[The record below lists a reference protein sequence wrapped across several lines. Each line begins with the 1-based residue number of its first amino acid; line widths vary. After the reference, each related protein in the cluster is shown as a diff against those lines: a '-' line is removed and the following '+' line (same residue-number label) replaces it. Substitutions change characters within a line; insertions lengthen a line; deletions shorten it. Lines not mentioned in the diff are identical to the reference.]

1 MIKRTLTLIVAV
13 LISAITCPSTV
24 TAAKRPN
31 VLFIFTD
38 DQRPDAFGAL
48 GNPDIKTPNMDRI
61 INSGFVFNRAYIQGS
76 MTFATCLPSR
86 AMIMSGKP
94 LFRAPLQL
102 DSGILM
108 PQVFQKAGYRTFA
121 TGKWHNGESSFEK
134 CFDEAEAV
142 FFGGAARTHI
152 NVPVNRMIAGLMVP
166 YDAGETFS
174 TDLFAD
180 AAIEFIEGQSE
191 KEQPFFCYIP
201 FTAPHS
207 PVTPPGK
214 WATMYNPDK
223 ITLPPNHAALRPD
236 LVDQQQGTSRRGG
249 GRGGRG
255 RQGGDVSP
263 VDRAKQRYAAYYGL
277 ISHLDHHIGRVL
289 DTLKK
294 TGQAEN
300 TIILFATDHGMSMDS
315 HGQSGKHNAYEH
327 TSRVQIVASG
337 ADVPKGSSDA
347 LVYLYDIYPTLCG
360 LTGLPIPDEVEGK
373 SLAKVIHGKQAK
385 VRDHLFTAYMDD
397 QRTIRDDRWKL
408 FYRSKEDR
416 AALYDLKNDPHEL
429 NDLAAKP
436 ENKDRIAKLKVELAK
451 AQQLYGDTPE
461 VTARLMRSRG
471 GRPGGAGGRRPAGAG
486 GISRPTVDAPAL
498 AKRVTEKLLAH
509 FGLGGT
515 KAEAG
520 LTKGKFQEI
529 WTQLHA
535 AWAIDKKS
543 IGRPDLIQGFAKLL
557 GEQPG
562 ERGGRVG
569 GQAERG
575 GQRRPADRF
584 GGPIGASAVIARAF
598 NYATDSDGD
607 REITAVEVQVAAKK
621 WSADGDK
628 DKNGELNSE
637 EISAIFEGFIK
648 SMPASRGRRR

>member
-1 MIKRTLTLIVAV
+1 MTTRTLTLLVA
-13 LISAITCPSTV
+13 LIGAIAWPSAA
-24 TAAKRPN
+24 AAKRPN

-61 INSGFVFNRAYIQGS
+61 INSGFVFNQAYIQGS
-76 MTFATCLPSR
+76 MTNATCLPSR

-94 LFRAPLQL
+94 LFRAPLRL
-102 DSGILM
+102 DSGVLM

-142 FFGGAARTHI
+142 FFGGAARSHI

-166 YDAGETFS
+166 YDTGETFS
-174 TDLFAD
+174 TDLFTD
-180 AAIEFIEGQSE
+180 AAIEFIEGQSK

-214 WATMYNPDK
+214 WATMYDPDK

-236 LVDQQQGTSRRGG
+236 LVDQRQGSSRRGG
-249 GRGGRG
+249 IRGGRS
-255 RQGGDVSP
+255 RQDGDASP
-263 VDRAKQRYAAYYGL
+263 IDRAKQRYASYYGL
-277 ISHLDHHIGRVL
+277 ISHLDHHIGRVI
-289 DTLKK
+289 DTLEK

-300 TIILFATDHGMSMDS
+300 TLILFATDHGMAMDS
-315 HGQSGKHNAYEH
+315 HGQSGKHNAFEH

-337 ADVPKGSSDA
+337 AGVPKGSSNA

-408 FYRSKEDR
+408 FYRAKEDR

-471 GRPGGAGGRRPAGAG
+471 GRPGGAGGRRPAGVG
-486 GISRPTVDAPAL
+486 GIARPPVDAPAL
-498 AKRVTEKLLAH
+498 AKRITEKFLAH
-509 FGLGGT
+509 S
-515 KAEAG
+515 KAESG
-520 LTKGKFQEI
+520 LAKGKFQEI

-535 AWAIDKKS
+535 AWAGDEKS
-543 IGRPDLIQGFAKLL
+543 VGRPDLIQGFANLL
-557 GEQPG
+557 GEQPS

-569 GQAERG
+569 GQADRG
-575 GQRRPADRF
+575 GQLRPSDRF
-584 GGPIGASAVIARAF
+584 GGPIGTSGIIARAF
-598 NYATDSDGD
+598 SYATDSDGD
-607 REITAVEVQVAAKK
+607 REITAAELQTAAKK
-621 WSADGDK
+621 WSTDGDK

-637 EISAIFEGFIK
+637 EISAILEGFIK
-648 SMPASRGRRR
+648 SMPAPRGRRR

>member
-1 MIKRTLTLIVAV
+1 MIKRTLTLIVAA
-13 LISAITCPSTV
+13 LISAITCPGTA

-76 MTFATCLPSR
+76 MTNATCLPSR

-102 DSGILM
+102 DSGVLM
-108 PQVFQKAGYRTFA
+108 PQVFQKAGYQTFA
-121 TGKWHNGESSFEK
+121 TGKWHNGASSFEK
-134 CFDEAEAV
+134 CFNEAEAV

-214 WATMYNPDK
+214 WATMYDPDK
-223 ITLPPNHAALRPD
+223 ITLPPNHAALRPE
-236 LVDQQQGTSRRGG
+236 LVDQRQGASRRGG

-255 RQGGDVSP
+255 REGGDGSP

-277 ISHLDHHIGRVL
+277 ISHLDHHIGRVI
-289 DTLKK
+289 DTLEK

-300 TIILFATDHGMSMDS
+300 TIILFATDHGMAMDS

-337 ADVPKGSSDA
+337 AGVPKGSSDA

-360 LTGLPIPDEVEGK
+360 LTGLSIPDEVEGK

-486 GISRPTVDAPAL
+486 GIARPTVDAPAL

-515 KAEAG
+515 KAESG
-520 LTKGKFQEI
+520 LAKGKFQES
-529 WTQLHA
+529 WTQLYA
-535 AWAIDKKS
+535 AWAGDKKS

-569 GQAERG
+569 GQADRG

-584 GGPIGASAVIARAF
+584 GGPIGTSGVIARAF
-598 NYATDSDGD
+598 SYATDSDGD
-607 REITAVEVQVAAKK
+607 REITAAEVQAAAKK
-621 WSADGDK
+621 WSTDGDK

-637 EISAIFEGFIK
+637 EISAIVEGFIK

>member
-13 LISAITCPSTV
+13 LISAITCPGTA

-102 DSGILM
+102 DSGVLM

-121 TGKWHNGESSFEK
+121 TGKWHNGASSFEK

-207 PVTPPGK
+207 PVTPPDK
-214 WATMYNPDK
+214 WATMYDPDK

-327 TSRVQIVASG
+327 TSRVQMVASG
-337 ADVPKGSSDA
+337 AGVPKGSSDA

-498 AKRVTEKLLAH
+498 AKRITEKFLAH
-509 FGLGGT
+509 S
-515 KAEAG
+515 KAESG
-520 LTKGKFQEI
+520 LANAKFQEI
-529 WTQLHA
+529 WKQLHA
-535 AWAIDKKS
+535 AWAVDKKS

-575 GQRRPADRF
+575 GQRRPANRF
-584 GGPIGASAVIARAF
+584 GGPIGTSAVIARAF
-598 NYATDSDGD
+598 SYATDSDGD

-628 DKNGELNSE
+628 DKNGELNSK

>member
-1 MIKRTLTLIVAV
+1 MINRTLTLIVAV
-13 LISAITCPSTV
+13 LISAITCPGTA

-76 MTFATCLPSR
+76 MTNATCLPSR

-102 DSGILM
+102 DSGVLM
-108 PQVFQKAGYRTFA
+108 PQVFQKAGYQTFA
-121 TGKWHNGESSFEK
+121 TGKWHNGASSFEK
-134 CFDEAEAV
+134 CFNEAEAV

-214 WATMYNPDK
+214 LATMYDPDK
-223 ITLPPNHAALRPD
+223 ITLPPNHAALRPE
-236 LVDQQQGTSRRGG
+236 LVDQRQGASRRGG

-255 RQGGDVSP
+255 REGGDVSP

-277 ISHLDHHIGRVL
+277 ISHLDHHIGRVI
-289 DTLKK
+289 DTLEK

-300 TIILFATDHGMSMDS
+300 TIILFATDHGMAMDS

-337 ADVPKGSSDA
+337 AGVPKGSSDA

-486 GISRPTVDAPAL
+486 GIARPTVDATAL
-498 AKRVTEKLLAH
+498 AKRITEKFLAH
-509 FGLGGT
+509 S
-515 KAEAG
+515 KAESG
-520 LTKGKFQEI
+520 LANGKFQEI

-535 AWAIDKKS
+535 TWAGDEKS
-543 IGRPDLIQGFAKLL
+543 VGRPDLIQGFAKLL
-557 GEQPG
+557 GEQPS

-569 GQAERG
+569 GQADRG
-575 GQRRPADRF
+575 GQRRPTGRF
-584 GGPIGASAVIARAF
+584 GESIGASAVIARAF
-598 NYATDSDGD
+598 SYATDSDGD
-607 REITAVEVQVAAKK
+607 REITAAEVQAAAEK
-621 WSADGDK
+621 WSIDGDK
-628 DKNGELNSE
+628 DKDGKLTPA
-637 EISAIFEGFIK
+637 EISAIVEGFIK

>member
-13 LISAITCPSTV
+13 LISAITCPGTA

-102 DSGILM
+102 DSGVLM
-108 PQVFQKAGYRTFA
+108 PQVFQKSGYRTFA

-174 TDLFAD
+174 TDLFTD

-236 LVDQQQGTSRRGG
+236 LVDQQQSTSRRGG

-327 TSRVQIVASG
+327 TSRVQMVASG
-337 ADVPKGSSDA
+337 AGVPKGSSDA

-471 GRPGGAGGRRPAGAG
+471 GRPGGAGGRRPVGAG
-486 GISRPTVDAPAL
+486 GISRPTVDAAAL
-498 AKRVTEKLLAH
+498 AKRITEKFLAH
-509 FGLGGT
+509 S
-515 KAEAG
+515 KAESG
-520 LTKGKFQEI
+520 LANAKFQEI
-529 WTQLHA
+529 WKQLHA
-535 AWAIDKKS
+535 AWAVDKKS

-575 GQRRPADRF
+575 GQRRPANRF
-584 GGPIGASAVIARAF
+584 GGPIGTSAVIARAF
-598 NYATDSDGD
+598 SYATDSDGD

-628 DKNGELNSE
+628 DKNGELNSK

>member
-337 ADVPKGSSDA
+337 AGVPKGSSDA

-584 GGPIGASAVIARAF
+584 GGPIGTSAVIARAF
-598 NYATDSDGD
+598 SYATDSDGD

>member
-1 MIKRTLTLIVAV
+1 MIKRTLTLIVAA
-13 LISAITCPSTV
+13 LISAITCPGTA

-76 MTFATCLPSR
+76 MTNATCLPSR

-102 DSGILM
+102 DSGVLM
-108 PQVFQKAGYRTFA
+108 PQVFQKAGYQTFA
-121 TGKWHNGESSFEK
+121 TGKWHNGASSFEK
-134 CFDEAEAV
+134 CFNEAEAV

-214 WATMYNPDK
+214 WATMYDPDK
-223 ITLPPNHAALRPD
+223 ITLPPNHAALRPE
-236 LVDQQQGTSRRGG
+236 LVDQRQGASRRGG

-255 RQGGDVSP
+255 REGGDGSP

-277 ISHLDHHIGRVL
+277 ISHLDHHIGRVI
-289 DTLKK
+289 DTLEK

-300 TIILFATDHGMSMDS
+300 TIILFATDHGMAMDS

-337 ADVPKGSSDA
+337 AGVPKGSSDA

-360 LTGLPIPDEVEGK
+360 LTGLSIPDEVEGK

-486 GISRPTVDAPAL
+486 GIARPTVDAPAL

-515 KAEAG
+515 KAESG
-520 LTKGKFQEI
+520 LAKGKFQES
-529 WTQLHA
+529 WTQLYA
-535 AWAIDKKS
+535 AWAGDKKS

-557 GEQPG
+557 GEEPG

-569 GQAERG
+569 GQADRG

-584 GGPIGASAVIARAF
+584 GGPIGTSGVIARAF
-598 NYATDSDGD
+598 SYATDSDGD
-607 REITAVEVQVAAKK
+607 REITAAEVQAAAKK
-621 WSADGDK
+621 WSTDGDK
-628 DKNGELNSE
+628 DKNGELNSG
-637 EISAIFEGFIK
+637 EISAIVEGFIR

>member
-1 MIKRTLTLIVAV
+1 MIKRTLTLIVAA
-13 LISAITCPSTV
+13 LISAITCPGTA

-76 MTFATCLPSR
+76 MTNATCLPSR

-102 DSGILM
+102 DSGVLM
-108 PQVFQKAGYRTFA
+108 PQVFQKAGYQTFA
-121 TGKWHNGESSFEK
+121 TGKWHNGASSFEK
-134 CFDEAEAV
+134 CFNEAEAV

-214 WATMYNPDK
+214 WATMYDPDK
-223 ITLPPNHAALRPD
+223 ITLPPNHAALRPE
-236 LVDQQQGTSRRGG
+236 LVDQRQGASRRGG

-255 RQGGDVSP
+255 REGGDGSP

-277 ISHLDHHIGRVL
+277 ISHLDHHIGRVI
-289 DTLKK
+289 DTLEK

-300 TIILFATDHGMSMDS
+300 TIILFATDHGMAMDS

-337 ADVPKGSSDA
+337 AGVPKGSSDA

-486 GISRPTVDAPAL
+486 GIARPTVDAPAL

-515 KAEAG
+515 KAESG
-520 LTKGKFQEI
+520 LAKGKFQEI

-535 AWAIDKKS
+535 AWAGGEKS
-543 IGRPDLIQGFAKLL
+543 VGRPDLIQGFAKLL

-569 GQAERG
+569 GQADRG

-584 GGPIGASAVIARAF
+584 GGPIGTSGVIARAF
-598 NYATDSDGD
+598 SYATDSDGD
-607 REITAVEVQVAAKK
+607 REITAAEVQAAAKK

-637 EISAIFEGFIK
+637 EISAIVEGFIK

>member
-13 LISAITCPSTV
+13 LISAITCPGTA

-102 DSGILM
+102 DSGVLM
-108 PQVFQKAGYRTFA
+108 PQVFQKSGYRTFA

-180 AAIEFIEGQSE
+180 AAIEFIEDQSK

-214 WATMYNPDK
+214 WATMYDPDK

-327 TSRVQIVASG
+327 TSRVQMVASG
-337 ADVPKGSSDA
+337 AGVPKGSSDA

-471 GRPGGAGGRRPAGAG
+471 GRPGGAGGRRPVGAG

-498 AKRVTEKLLAH
+498 AKRITEKFLAH
-509 FGLGGT
+509 S
-515 KAEAG
+515 KAESG
-520 LTKGKFQEI
+520 LANAKFQEI
-529 WTQLHA
+529 WKQLHA
-535 AWAIDKKS
+535 AWAVDKKS

-575 GQRRPADRF
+575 GQRRPANRF
-584 GGPIGASAVIARAF
+584 GGPIGTSAVIARAF
-598 NYATDSDGD
+598 SYATDSDGD

-628 DKNGELNSE
+628 DKNGELNSK

>member
-13 LISAITCPSTV
+13 LISAITCPGTA

-102 DSGILM
+102 DSGVLM
-108 PQVFQKAGYRTFA
+108 PQVFQKSGYRTFA

-180 AAIEFIEGQSE
+180 AAIEFIEDQSE

-337 ADVPKGSSDA
+337 AGVPKGSSDA

-471 GRPGGAGGRRPAGAG
+471 GRPGGAGGRRPVGAG

-498 AKRVTEKLLAH
+498 AKRITEKFLAH
-509 FGLGGT
+509 S
-515 KAEAG
+515 KAESG
-520 LTKGKFQEI
+520 LANAKFQEI
-529 WTQLHA
+529 WKQLHA
-535 AWAIDKKS
+535 AWAVDKKS

-584 GGPIGASAVIARAF
+584 GGPIGTSAVIARAF
-598 NYATDSDGD
+598 SYATDSDGD

-628 DKNGELNSE
+628 DKNGELNSK
-637 EISAIFEGFIK
+637 EIFAIFEGFIK

>member
-13 LISAITCPSTV
+13 LISAITCPGTA

-38 DQRPDAFGAL
+38 DQRPDTFGAL
-48 GNPDIKTPNMDRI
+48 GNPDVKTPNMDRI

-102 DSGILM
+102 DSGVLM
-108 PQVFQKAGYRTFA
+108 PQVFQKSGYRTFA

-214 WATMYNPDK
+214 WATMYDPDK

-327 TSRVQIVASG
+327 TSRVQMVASG
-337 ADVPKGSSDA
+337 AGVPKGSSDA

-471 GRPGGAGGRRPAGAG
+471 GRPGGTGGRRPAGAG
-486 GISRPTVDAPAL
+486 GIARPPVDAPAL
-498 AKRVTEKLLAH
+498 AKRITEKFLAH
-509 FGLGGT
+509 S
-515 KAEAG
+515 KAESG
-520 LTKGKFQEI
+520 LANAKFQEI
-529 WTQLHA
+529 WKQLHA
-535 AWAIDKKS
+535 AWAVDKKS

-575 GQRRPADRF
+575 GQRRPANRF
-584 GGPIGASAVIARAF
+584 GGPIGTSAVIARAF
-598 NYATDSDGD
+598 SYATDSDGD
-607 REITAVEVQVAAKK
+607 REITAFEVQVAAKK

-628 DKNGELNSE
+628 DKNGELNSK

>member
-13 LISAITCPSTV
+13 LISAITCPGTAA
-24 TAAKRPN
+24 AAKRPN

-48 GNPDIKTPNMDRI
+48 GNPDIKPPNMDRI

-102 DSGILM
+102 DSGMLM

-121 TGKWHNGESSFEK
+121 TGKWHNGASSFEK

-337 ADVPKGSSDA
+337 AGVPKGSSDA

-471 GRPGGAGGRRPAGAG
+471 GRPGGAGGRRPVGAG
-486 GISRPTVDAPAL
+486 GISRPTVDAPTL
-498 AKRVTEKLLAH
+498 AKRVTEKLLVH

-520 LTKGKFQEI
+520 LAKGKFQEI

-535 AWAIDKKS
+535 AWAGDKKS

-584 GGPIGASAVIARAF
+584 GGPIGTSAVIARAF
-598 NYATDSDGD
+598 SYATDFDGD

-628 DKNGELNSE
+628 DKNGELNSK

>member
-416 AALYDLKNDPHEL
+416 VALYDLKNDPHEL

-529 WTQLHA
+529 WTQLHV

-598 NYATDSDGD
+598 SYATDSDGD

>member
-13 LISAITCPSTV
+13 LISAITYPSTV

-471 GRPGGAGGRRPAGAG
+471 GRPGGAGGRRPAGVG
-486 GISRPTVDAPAL
+486 GITRPTVDAPAL

-509 FGLGGT
+509 FGLGGDR
-515 KAEAG
+515 AEPG
-520 LTKGKFQEI
+520 LAKGKFQEA
-529 WTQLHA
+529 WTQLHVS
-535 AWAIDKKS
+535 WAGDKKS

-584 GGPIGASAVIARAF
+584 GGPIGTSAVIARAF
-598 NYATDSDGD
+598 SYAADSDGD
-607 REITAVEVQVAAKK
+607 REITAAEVQAAAKK
-621 WSADGDK
+621 WSTDGDK
-628 DKNGELNSE
+628 DKNGELNSG
-637 EISAIFEGFIK
+637 EISAIVEGFIK

>member
-13 LISAITCPSTV
+13 LISAITCPGTA

-48 GNPDIKTPNMDRI
+48 GNPDIKTPNMERI

-102 DSGILM
+102 DSGVLM
-108 PQVFQKAGYRTFA
+108 PQVFQKSGYRTFA

-214 WATMYNPDK
+214 WATMYDPDK

-327 TSRVQIVASG
+327 TSRVQMVASG
-337 ADVPKGSSDA
+337 AGVPKGSSDA

-471 GRPGGAGGRRPAGAG
+471 GRPGGAGGRRPVGVG

-498 AKRVTEKLLAH
+498 AKRITEKFLAH
-509 FGLGGT
+509 S
-515 KAEAG
+515 KAESG
-520 LTKGKFQEI
+520 LANAKFQEI
-529 WTQLHA
+529 WKQLHA
-535 AWAIDKKS
+535 AWAVDKKS

-575 GQRRPADRF
+575 GQRRPANRF
-584 GGPIGASAVIARAF
+584 GGPIGTSAVIARAF
-598 NYATDSDGD
+598 SYATDSDGD

-628 DKNGELNSE
+628 DKNGELNSK

>member
-13 LISAITCPSTV
+13 LISAITCPGTA

-102 DSGILM
+102 DSGVLM
-108 PQVFQKAGYRTFA
+108 PQVFQKSGYRTFA

-214 WATMYNPDK
+214 WATMYDPDK

-236 LVDQQQGTSRRGG
+236 LVDQQQGASRRGG

-327 TSRVQIVASG
+327 TSRVQMVASG
-337 ADVPKGSSDA
+337 AGVPKGSSDA

-416 AALYDLKNDPHEL
+416 AALYDLKNDPLEL

-471 GRPGGAGGRRPAGAG
+471 GRPGGAGGRRPVGAG

-498 AKRVTEKLLAH
+498 AKRITEKFLAH
-509 FGLGGT
+509 S
-515 KAEAG
+515 KAESG
-520 LTKGKFQEI
+520 LANAKFQEI
-529 WTQLHA
+529 WKQLHA
-535 AWAIDKKS
+535 AWAVDKKS

-575 GQRRPADRF
+575 GQRRPANRF
-584 GGPIGASAVIARAF
+584 GGPIGTSAFIARAF
-598 NYATDSDGD
+598 SYATDSDGD

-628 DKNGELNSE
+628 DKNGELNS
-637 EISAIFEGFIK
+637 K
-648 SMPASRGRRR
+648 

>member
-13 LISAITCPSTV
+13 LISAITCPGTA

-102 DSGILM
+102 DSGVLM
-108 PQVFQKAGYRTFA
+108 PQVFQKSGYRTFA

-214 WATMYNPDK
+214 WATMYDPDK

-327 TSRVQIVASG
+327 TSRVQMVASG
-337 ADVPKGSSDA
+337 AGVPKGSSDA

-498 AKRVTEKLLAH
+498 AKRITEKFLAH
-509 FGLGGT
+509 S
-515 KAEAG
+515 KAESG
-520 LTKGKFQEI
+520 LANAKFQEI
-529 WTQLHA
+529 WKQLHA
-535 AWAIDKKS
+535 AWAVDKKS

-575 GQRRPADRF
+575 GQRRPANRF
-584 GGPIGASAVIARAF
+584 GGPIGTSAVIARAF
-598 NYATDSDGD
+598 SYATDSDGD

-628 DKNGELNSE
+628 DKNGELNSK

>member
-1 MIKRTLTLIVAV
+1 MIKRTLTLIVAA
-13 LISAITCPSTV
+13 LISAITCLGTA

-61 INSGFVFNRAYIQGS
+61 INSGFIFNRAYIQGS
-76 MTFATCLPSR
+76 MTNATCLPSR

-102 DSGILM
+102 DSGVLM
-108 PQVFQKAGYRTFA
+108 PQVFQKAGYQTFA
-121 TGKWHNGESSFEK
+121 TGKWHNGASSFEK
-134 CFDEAEAV
+134 CFNEAEAV

-180 AAIEFIEGQSE
+180 AAIEFIEDQSE

-214 WATMYNPDK
+214 WATMYDPDK
-223 ITLPPNHAALRPD
+223 ITLPPNHAALRPE
-236 LVDQQQGTSRRGG
+236 LVDQRQGASRRGG

-255 RQGGDVSP
+255 REGGDGSP

-277 ISHLDHHIGRVL
+277 ISHLDHHIGRVI
-289 DTLKK
+289 DTLEK

-300 TIILFATDHGMSMDS
+300 TIILFATDHGMAMDS

-337 ADVPKGSSDA
+337 AGVPKGSSDA

-360 LTGLPIPDEVEGK
+360 LTGLSIPDEVEGK

-486 GISRPTVDAPAL
+486 GIARPPVDAPAL

-515 KAEAG
+515 KAESG
-520 LTKGKFQEI
+520 LAKGKFQEI

-535 AWAIDKKS
+535 AWAGDKKS

-569 GQAERG
+569 GQADRG

-584 GGPIGASAVIARAF
+584 GGPIGPSGVIARAF
-598 NYATDSDGD
+598 SYATDSDSD
-607 REITAVEVQVAAKK
+607 REITAAEVQAAAKK
-621 WSADGDK
+621 WSTDGDK
-628 DKNGELNSE
+628 NSDGTLSSS
-637 EISAIFEGFIK
+637 EISSVIEGFIK
-648 SMPASRGRRR
+648 SMPAPRSRRR

>member
-1 MIKRTLTLIVAV
+1 MIKRTLALIVAV
-13 LISAITCPSTV
+13 LISAITCPGTA

-102 DSGILM
+102 DSGVLM
-108 PQVFQKAGYRTFA
+108 PQVFQKSGYRTFA

-214 WATMYNPDK
+214 WATMYDPDK

-327 TSRVQIVASG
+327 TSRVQMVASG
-337 ADVPKGSSDA
+337 AGVPKGSSDA

-471 GRPGGAGGRRPAGAG
+471 GRPGGAGGRRPVGAG

-498 AKRVTEKLLAH
+498 AKRITEKFLAH
-509 FGLGGT
+509 S
-515 KAEAG
+515 KAESG
-520 LTKGKFQEI
+520 LANAKFQEI
-529 WTQLHA
+529 WKQLHA
-535 AWAIDKKS
+535 AWAVDKKS

-575 GQRRPADRF
+575 GQRRPANRF
-584 GGPIGASAVIARAF
+584 GGPIGTSAVIARAF
-598 NYATDSDGD
+598 SYATDSDGD

-628 DKNGELNSE
+628 DKNGELNSK

>member
-13 LISAITCPSTV
+13 LISAITCPGTA

-102 DSGILM
+102 DSGVLM
-108 PQVFQKAGYRTFA
+108 PQVFQKSGYRTFA

-214 WATMYNPDK
+214 WATMYDPDK

-236 LVDQQQGTSRRGG
+236 LVDQQQSTSRRGG

-327 TSRVQIVASG
+327 TSRVQMVASG
-337 ADVPKGSSDA
+337 AGVPKGSSDA

-471 GRPGGAGGRRPAGAG
+471 GRPGGAGGRRPVGAG

-498 AKRVTEKLLAH
+498 AKRITEKFLAH
-509 FGLGGT
+509 S
-515 KAEAG
+515 KAESG
-520 LTKGKFQEI
+520 LANAKFQEI
-529 WTQLHA
+529 WKQLHA
-535 AWAIDKKS
+535 AWAVDKKS

-575 GQRRPADRF
+575 GQRRPANRF
-584 GGPIGASAVIARAF
+584 GGPIGTSAVIARAF
-598 NYATDSDGD
+598 SYATDSDGD

-628 DKNGELNSE
+628 DKNGELNSK

>member
-13 LISAITCPSTV
+13 LISAITCPGTA

-102 DSGILM
+102 DSGVLM
-108 PQVFQKAGYRTFA
+108 PQVFQKSGYRTFA

-214 WATMYNPDK
+214 WATMYDPDK

-327 TSRVQIVASG
+327 TSRVQMVASG
-337 ADVPKGSSDA
+337 AGVPKGSSDA

-471 GRPGGAGGRRPAGAG
+471 GRPGGASGRRPVGAG

-498 AKRVTEKLLAH
+498 AKRITEKFLAH
-509 FGLGGT
+509 S
-515 KAEAG
+515 KAESG
-520 LTKGKFQEI
+520 LANAKFQEI
-529 WTQLHA
+529 WKQLHA
-535 AWAIDKKS
+535 AWAVDKKS

-575 GQRRPADRF
+575 GQRRPANRF
-584 GGPIGASAVIARAF
+584 GGPIGTSAVIARAF
-598 NYATDSDGD
+598 SYATDSDGD

>member
-1 MIKRTLTLIVAV
+1 MTKRTLTLLVALIGAIVWP
-13 LISAITCPSTV
+13 SAAP
-24 TAAKRPN
+24 AAKRPN

-38 DQRPDAFGAL
+38 DQRPDAFSGL
-48 GNPDIKTPNMDRI
+48 GNPDIRTPNMDRI
-61 INSGFVFNRAYIQGS
+61 INSGFVFNQAYIQGS

-102 DSGILM
+102 DSGVLM
-108 PQVFQKAGYRTFA
+108 PQVFQKAGYRTFCS
-121 TGKWHNGESSFEK
+121 GKWHNGESSFEK

-142 FFGGAARTHI
+142 FFGGAARTHV
-152 NVPVNRMIAGLMVP
+152 NVPVHRMIAGLMVP

-214 WATMYNPDK
+214 WATMYDPKK
-223 ITLPPNHAALRPD
+223 ITLPPNHSALRPD
-236 LVDQQQGTSRRGG
+236 LADKRQGSGRRSG

-255 RQGGDVSP
+255 RQGDDTSP
-263 VDRAKQRYAAYYGL
+263 VDRARQQYATYYGL
-277 ISHLDHHIGRVL
+277 ISHLDYHIGRVL
-289 DTLKK
+289 DTLEK
-294 TGQAEN
+294 TGQADN
-300 TIILFATDHGMSMDS
+300 TIVLFATDHGMAMNS

-327 TSRVQIVASG
+327 TSRVQIFATG
-337 ADVPKGSSDA
+337 AGVPKGSSDA

-360 LTGLPIPDEVEGK
+360 LTGLSIPGEVEGK
-373 SLAKVIHGKQAK
+373 NLAKVIHGKQAK

-397 QRTIRDDRWKL
+397 QRAIRDDRWKL
-408 FYRSKEDR
+408 FYRPKEDR

-451 AQQLYGDTPE
+451 AQQLYGDPPE
-461 VTARLMRSRG
+461 VIARLMRSRG

-486 GISRPTVDAPAL
+486 GIARPTVDASAL
-498 AKRVTEKLLAH
+498 AKRVTEKFLAH
-509 FGLGGT
+509 S
-515 KAEAG
+515 KAESRLA
-520 LTKGKFQEI
+520 KGKFQEI

-535 AWAIDKKS
+535 AWAGDEKS
-543 IGRPDLIQGFAKLL
+543 VGRPDLIQGFAMLL
-557 GEQPG
+557 GEQPS

-569 GQAERG
+569 GQADRG

-584 GGPIGASAVIARAF
+584 GGPIGTSGVIARAF
-598 NYATDSDGD
+598 SYATDSDGD
-607 REITAVEVQVAAKK
+607 REITAAEVQSAAKK
-621 WSADGDK
+621 WSVDGDK
-628 DKNGELNSE
+628 NADGELSQA
-637 EISAIFEGFIK
+637 EISSVIEGFIK
-648 SMPASRGRRR
+648 TMPAPRIRRR

>member
-584 GGPIGASAVIARAF
+584 GGPIGTSAVIARAF
-598 NYATDSDGD
+598 SYAADSDGD
-607 REITAVEVQVAAKK
+607 REITAAELQAAAKK
-621 WSADGDK
+621 WSTDGDK

-637 EISAIFEGFIK
+637 EISAIVEGIIK
-648 SMPASRGRRR
+648 SMPAPRGRRR

>member
-13 LISAITCPSTV
+13 LISAITCPGTA

-102 DSGILM
+102 DSGMLM

-121 TGKWHNGESSFEK
+121 TGKWHNGASSFEK

-214 WATMYNPDK
+214 WATMYDPDK

-337 ADVPKGSSDA
+337 AGVPKGSSDA

-520 LTKGKFQEI
+520 LAKGKFQEI

-535 AWAIDKKS
+535 AWAGDKKS

-584 GGPIGASAVIARAF
+584 GGPIGTSAVIARAF
-598 NYATDSDGD
+598 SYATDSDGD

-628 DKNGELNSE
+628 DKNGELNSK